1 MLYCIKGGGG
11 ASCILFNR
19 AAHTGSTIGE
29 VGVRDNITYK
39 LTDPSG
45 RDLDLD

>member
-1 MLYCIKGGGG
+1 MVY
-11 ASCILFNR
+11 
-19 AAHTGSTIGE
+19 TGSTIGE